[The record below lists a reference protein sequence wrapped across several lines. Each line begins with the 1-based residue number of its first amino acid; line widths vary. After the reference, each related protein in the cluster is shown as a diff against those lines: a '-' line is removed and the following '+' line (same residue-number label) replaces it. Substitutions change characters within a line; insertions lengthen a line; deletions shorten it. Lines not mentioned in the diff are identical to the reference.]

1 MALSD
6 FLLVGPDRNGTAVAS
21 SGGRIVAAAPP
32 AAVRLPCARGEIAS
46 GAVCAH
52 THLYSGL
59 VRYGMPPATPAP
71 RNFLEI
77 LQRVWW
83 RLDRALDA
91 DMLRAA
97 AMDYVARALL
107 AGTTTLVD
115 HHESPNLIEGSLEV
129 LAEACGQL
137 GMRALLCYGA
147 TERNG
152 GSAEARRGLQECR
165 RVPPSPL
172 LRGLVGLHASFTVS
186 DETIHAA
193 GQLAAELGTV
203 LHVHVAEDT
212 ADVSD
217 AVARGYPGPLE
228 RLENL
233 GALPRGTILAHGVHL
248 DRQQVRH
255 CAEKGCWLVHNPRSN
270 EGNQVGYALNLGASD
285 RVALG
290 CDGWDADMR
299 VEQEALQRL
308 AAAHGDRDATGRLA
322 AGHALVAER
331 FGSETHPL
339 QPGALA
345 DLVVRQDGA
354 VRHVIVD
361 GQVVVADG
369 ALVTGDF
376 QSITADA
383 QRQAERLWQ
392 RMAVIA

>member
-6 FLLVGPDRNGTAVAS
+6 SLLIGPDRNGRSVAS
-21 SGGRIVAAAPP
+21 VGGRVVAAAPTAP
-32 AAVRLPCARGEIAS
+32 VRLPCAQGEIAS

-52 THLYSGL
+52 THLYSAL

-71 RNFLEI
+71 GNFLEI
-77 LQRVWW
+77 LQRIWW

-91 DMLRAA
+91 DILRAA

-115 HHESPNLIEGSLEV
+115 HHESPNLIEGSLEI
-129 LAEACGQL
+129 LADVCARL

-147 TERNG
+147 SERNFG
-152 GSAEARRGLQECR
+152 PAEARRGLDECR
-165 RVPPSPL
+165 RVPSSPL

-203 LHVHVAEDT
+203 LHVHVAEDA
-212 ADVSD
+212 ADLAD
-217 AVARGYPGPLE
+217 AVVRGYPGPLE
-228 RLENL
+228 RLEQL
-233 GALPRGTILAHGVHL
+233 GALPRGSILAHGVHL
-248 DRQQVRH
+248 DREQVRH
-255 CAEKGCWLVHNPRSN
+255 CAEKGYWLVHNPRSN

-290 CDGWDADMR
+290 CDGWDADMTI
-299 VEQEALQRL
+299 EQEALERL
-308 AAAHGDRDATGRLA
+308 AALHGDHDAQRRLA

-331 FGSETHPL
+331 FGSQAQPL

-345 DLVVRQDGA
+345 DVVVRQDGA
-354 VRHVIVD
+354 VRHVVVG

-376 QSITADA
+376 ESIGA
-383 QRQAERLWQ
+383 QAQQQAARLWQ
-392 RMAVIA
+392 RMAAI